1 MARGAQGIP
10 YGGGAAASLFW
21 TGQRQ
26 PKRFCLPVLEQN
38 IIALLMLDHIFS
50 QCTSV
55 YIKRLED
62 FAQLIDSLSIMT
74 QTEKKWSD
82 KNIATAIA
90 VLLVVMKELLVLAVI
105 KTIQRK

>member
-1 MARGAQGIP
+1 
-10 YGGGAAASLFW
+10 
-21 TGQRQ
+21 
-26 PKRFCLPVLEQN
+26 
-38 IIALLMLDHIFS
+38 MLDHIFS